1 MLIQN
6 TNPVS
11 VAPDQETVK
20 RGFAR
25 EDLFVCVHEQF
36 MTETAAVADIVL
48 PATMFMEHDDV
59 YQGGGSQYIL
69 LGPEADRA
77 ARRMPLQPR
86 GDLRAGAAAR
96 RASIR
101 ASR

>member
-11 VAPDQETVK
+11 VAPEQRKVK

-36 MTETAAVADIVL
+36 MTETAKMADVVL
-48 PATMFMEHDDV
+48 PATMFLEHDDV
-59 YQGGGSQYIL
+59 YQGGGHQYIM

-77 ARRMPLQPR
+77 AGRVPLQPR
-86 GDLRAGAAAR
+86 GDLRHWPSASAP
-96 RASIR
+96 SIR
-101 ASR
+101 ASP